1 MTNGNDLPIPDLPTP
16 ITTPDPTEVDPSQL
30 PVEPELDPAS
40 PTRPLGVS
48 SFAEQSGIC
57 IPKGLVHSEVALSFR
72 ANRQFMPAAA
82 FRWPH
87 ATASVTSH

>member
-1 MTNGNDLPIPDLPTP
+1 MTNGSDLPIPDLPTP
-16 ITTPDPTEVDPSQL
+16 ITTPDPTEEDPSLL

-48 SFAEQSGIC
+48 SFADHSQISIQA
-57 IPKGLVHSEVALSFR
+57 GLVHSELALHFR

-82 FRWPH
+82 FRWPS
-87 ATASVTSH
+87 TTSSVMPH